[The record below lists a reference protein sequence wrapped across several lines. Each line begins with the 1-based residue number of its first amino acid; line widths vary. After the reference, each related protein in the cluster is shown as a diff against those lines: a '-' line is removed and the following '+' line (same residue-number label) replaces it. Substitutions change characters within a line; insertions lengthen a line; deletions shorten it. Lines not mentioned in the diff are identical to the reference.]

1 MSTQRSV
8 QGSRKAGMHNA
19 DHGKYPS
26 KVIAN
31 HSYSNRNNQN
41 VLSAGSKK
49 QAYGSLNYSAN
60 DQSFFNSGDQSPTD
74 PNVQNLSISGP
85 RFSRANNKSR
95 DSKNKT
101 PSVSFLFSF
110 ISNLFIPCRILTT
123 AQTRASKGTR

>member
-1 MSTQRSV
+1 MNLQNQQFDGQQKWHGNASTQRSV
-8 QGSRKAGMHNA
+8 QGSRKAGMHSG

-31 HSYSNRNNQN
+31 HSYSNRNHQN

-60 DQSFFNSGDQSPTD
+60 DPSFFNSGEQSPSE
-74 PNVQNLSISGP
+74 PAQNLSISGP

-101 PSVSFLFSF
+101 PSVSTLFFSSDSCAF
-110 ISNLFIPCRILTT
+110 
-123 AQTRASKGTR
+123 